1 MVEIFGWN
9 VELLDLLRVAVT
21 AATIGLFSA
30 FSYLQLDDALWLSE
44 VESANLARIALEG
57 HPDIKSLEDLL
68 ERPPPYDDEADER
81 LYNKED
87 TIKLIESNTD
97 LARAPWRSGSVRTR
111 LGRAGAA
118 LVLPLIAPI
127 SWVPLIMHYQD
138 RHRMRGERIF
148 TTAGRRVIFS
158 IYTLF
163 AASSVVYLVI
173 GVANAEK
180 HPWVGYSV
188 SAVALVGLLGA
199 VGGLVA
205 TTTDQAKWRLFWRA
219 CLGELA
225 LIAMAEKNET
235 VYTRAVLAKESI
247 DSAPA
252 VPLPTAIGFYAAV
265 FSGAQVALTA
275 LSSAVTW
282 I

>member
-1 MVEIFGWN
+1 MVDILGWN

-44 VESANLARIALEG
+44 VEAANLARIALEG
-57 HPDIKSLEDLL
+57 HPDINGLEDLL
-68 ERPPPYDDEADER
+68 DRPPPYDRADER
-81 LYNKED
+81 LYDKQA
-87 TIKLIESNTD
+87 IVRLIESNTD
-97 LARAPWRSGSVRTR
+97 LARAPWKGGSGTTR

-118 LVLPLIAPI
+118 LVIPLVAPI
-127 SWVPLIMHYQD
+127 SWVPLIMHFQD

-173 GVANAEK
+173 GVANVEK
-180 HPWVGYSV
+180 RPWLGYPV
-188 SAVALVGLLGA
+188 SALAVAGLLGA

-205 TTTDQAKWRLFWRA
+205 TTMDQAKWRLFWRT

-225 LIAMAEKNET
+225 LIALAEKNDT
-235 VYTRAVLAKESI
+235 AYVRAVLAKESV

-275 LSSAVTW
+275 LSGAVTW